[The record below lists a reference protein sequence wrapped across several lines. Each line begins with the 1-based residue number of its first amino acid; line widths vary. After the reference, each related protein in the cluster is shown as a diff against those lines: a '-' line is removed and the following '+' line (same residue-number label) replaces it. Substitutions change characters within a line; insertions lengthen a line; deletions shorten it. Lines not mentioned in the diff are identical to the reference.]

1 MEQFYVGG
9 GDAILPLSVFLRSHW
24 TLGSLDGSRDMPN
37 TGTHCPL
44 EPCPSL
50 INQTV
55 RLALT
60 PGAYKSAHVPRKPG
74 FGLALAVIALVRVSS
89 STFTYNKMW
98 TTTCGLRGRKLHIA
112 ITITSV
118 LGFSLF
124 GYDQGLMSGIISG
137 DQFTQE
143 FPPLY
148 IPPEDSPDYS
158 ASYSQHVSVLRGAVT
173 ACYELGCFFGAIFT
187 LMYGEKIGRTPLLV
201 AGGIIMVVGAV
212 ISTAAFGP
220 QWGLGQFVVGR
231 VISGLGNGMDT
242 ATIPVWQSECSRA
255 HNRGFLVCFEG
266 AIIAV
271 GTFVAYW
278 VDFGL
283 SYVNTSV
290 QWRFPVAFQIIF
302 AILVTVGALMLP
314 ESPRWFVMRGRDEE
328 ARQVLAQLNDA
339 EPDSES
345 VLTDFNLMKADLR
358 STQDTKASWK
368 TLFTF
373 GKTQEFQ
380 RMMIGCSGQFFQQF
394 TGCNAAI
401 YYSTLLFEQNLNLA
415 HRLSLVLG
423 GVFAT
428 VYALATIPSFFM
440 IERVGRRNLFL
451 IGFLGQGLSF
461 IITMACLIDPTVE
474 NSKGAIVGIFLFIC
488 FFAFTTLP
496 LPWIYPP
503 EINPLRTR
511 TMAAAAS
518 TCTNWICNFAVVMF
532 TPVFSDASGWGI
544 YLFFALVN
552 FCAVPFA
559 WFFYAETAGRDLEEV
574 DIIFAKAH
582 VEGKWPYQVANELPK
597 LNSDEIAQMSG
608 DLGLSLPDARVTYG
622 AEKAEIAISSGDSQE
637 RQINE

>member
-1 MEQFYVGG
+1 
-9 GDAILPLSVFLRSHW
+9 
-24 TLGSLDGSRDMPN
+24 
-37 TGTHCPL
+37 
-44 EPCPSL
+44 
-50 INQTV
+50 
-55 RLALT
+55 
-60 PGAYKSAHVPRKPG
+60 
-74 FGLALAVIALVRVSS
+74 
-89 STFTYNKMW
+89 MW
-98 TTTCGLRGRKLHIA
+98 TTTSGLRGRKLRLA

-118 LGFSLF
+118 MGFSLF

-137 DQFTQE
+137 DQFTKE
-143 FPPLY
+143 FPPLA
-148 IPPEDSPDYS
+148 IPPHADP
-158 ASYSQHVSVLRGAVT
+158 ALSQHVSVLRGAVT

-187 LMYGEKIGRTPLLV
+187 LMYGERIGRTPLLV
-201 AGGIIMVVGAV
+201 AGGIIMIVGAV

-220 QWGLGQFVVGR
+220 HWGLGQFVVGR

-278 VDFGL
+278 LDFGL
-283 SYVNTSV
+283 SYVDTSV
-290 QWRFPVAFQIIF
+290 QWRFPVAFQILLALF
-302 AILVTVGALMLP
+302 VTLGALALP
-314 ESPRWFVMRGRDEE
+314 ESPRWFVQRGRDQE
-328 ARQVLAQLNDA
+328 ALEVLAALNDA
-339 EPDSES
+339 APDSEE
-345 VLTDFNLMKADLR
+345 VLTDFNLMKADFQ
-358 STQDTKASWK
+358 SSEGAKASWK
-368 TLFTF
+368 ELFNF

-401 YYSTLLFEQNLNLA
+401 YYSTLLFEQNLRME
-415 HRLSLVLG
+415 HRLSLILG

-440 IERVGRRNLFL
+440 IEKVGRRKLFL

-461 IITMACLIDPTVE
+461 VITMGCLIPDTVQ
-474 NSKGAIVGIFLFIC
+474 STKGAIVGIFLFIC

-532 TPVFSDASGWGI
+532 TPVFSDASPWGI

-552 FCAVPFA
+552 FIAIPFA
-559 WFFYAETAGRDLEEV
+559 WFFYAETAGRDLEEI
-574 DIIFAKAH
+574 DLIFAKAH
-582 VEGKWPYQVANELPK
+582 VEKKWPYQVANEMPK
-597 LNSDEIAQMSG
+597 LTVEEIARMSAE
-608 DLGLSLPDARVTYG
+608 LGLDVPDREVAYG
-622 AEKAEIAISSGDSQE
+622 AEKAELALSSGESQE
-637 RQINE
+637 KQAAN

>member
-1 MEQFYVGG
+1 
-9 GDAILPLSVFLRSHW
+9 
-24 TLGSLDGSRDMPN
+24 
-37 TGTHCPL
+37 
-44 EPCPSL
+44 
-50 INQTV
+50 
-55 RLALT
+55 
-60 PGAYKSAHVPRKPG
+60 
-74 FGLALAVIALVRVSS
+74 
-89 STFTYNKMW
+89 MW
-98 TTTCGLRGRKLHIA
+98 TATSGLRGRKLRLA
-112 ITITSV
+112 ITIVSV

-137 DQFTQE
+137 DQFTAE
-143 FPPLY
+143 FPALATG
-148 IPPEDSPDYS
+148 DGKDND
-158 ASYSQHVSVLRGAVT
+158 HVSVLRGAVT
-173 ACYELGCFFGAIFT
+173 SCYELGCFFGAIFT
-187 LMYGEKIGRTPLLV
+187 LIFGERIGRTPLLV
-201 AGGIIMVVGAV
+201 AGGIIMIVGAV
-212 ISTAAFGP
+212 ISTASYGDK
-220 QWGLGQFVVGR
+220 WGLGQFVVGR

-271 GTFVAYW
+271 GTLVAYW
-278 VDFGL
+278 LDFGL

-314 ESPRWFVMRGRDEE
+314 ESPRWFVMRGHDQE
-328 ARQVLAQLNDA
+328 AREVLAALNDLSPDSDQVLADY
-339 EPDSES
+339 
-345 VLTDFNLMKADLR
+345 NLMKADLAA
-358 STQDTKASWK
+358 SKDNKASFK

-401 YYSTLLFEQNLNLA
+401 YYSTLLFQTNLDMEG
-415 HRLSLVLG
+415 RLSLILG

-440 IERVGRRNLFL
+440 IERVGRRKLFL
-451 IGFLGQGLSF
+451 IGFMGQGLSF
-461 IITMACLIDPTVE
+461 IITMACLIDPTTE
-474 NSKGAIVGIFLFIC
+474 NSKGAIVGIFLFII

-532 TPVFSDASGWGI
+532 TPVFSSSSGWGL

-559 WFFYAETAGRDLEEV
+559 WFFYAETAGRDLEEI

-582 VEGKWPYQVANELPK
+582 LEKKWPYQVANELPK
-597 LNSDEIAQMSG
+597 LTPAQIAQMSAEV
-608 DLGLSLPDARVTYG
+608 GLDVPSHQVAHES
-622 AEKAEIAISSGDSQE
+622 EKAELALSSGESQE
-637 RQINE
+637 RKETY

>member
-1 MEQFYVGG
+1 M
-9 GDAILPLSVFLRSHW
+9 
-24 TLGSLDGSRDMPN
+24 
-37 TGTHCPL
+37 
-44 EPCPSL
+44 
-50 INQTV
+50 
-55 RLALT
+55 
-60 PGAYKSAHVPRKPG
+60 
-74 FGLALAVIALVRVSS
+74 
-89 STFTYNKMW
+89 
-98 TTTCGLRGRKLHIA
+98 
-112 ITITSV
+112 
-118 LGFSLF
+118 GFSLF

-137 DQFTQE
+137 DQFTKE
-143 FPPLY
+143 FPPLA
-148 IPPEDSPDYS
+148 IPPHADP
-158 ASYSQHVSVLRGAVT
+158 ALSQHVSVLRGAVT

-187 LMYGEKIGRTPLLV
+187 LMYGERIGRTPLLV
-201 AGGIIMVVGAV
+201 AGGIIMIVGAV

-220 QWGLGQFVVGR
+220 HWGLGQFVVGR

-278 VDFGL
+278 LDFGL
-283 SYVNTSV
+283 SYVDTSV
-290 QWRFPVAFQIIF
+290 QWRFPVAFQILLALF
-302 AILVTVGALMLP
+302 VTLGALALP
-314 ESPRWFVMRGRDEE
+314 ESPRWFVQRGRDQE
-328 ARQVLAQLNDA
+328 ALEVLAALNDA
-339 EPDSES
+339 APDSEE
-345 VLTDFNLMKADLR
+345 VLTDFNLMKADFQ
-358 STQDTKASWK
+358 SSEGAKASWK
-368 TLFTF
+368 ELFNF

-401 YYSTLLFEQNLNLA
+401 YYSTLLFEQNLRME
-415 HRLSLVLG
+415 HRLSLILG

-440 IERVGRRNLFL
+440 IEKVGRRKLFL

-461 IITMACLIDPTVE
+461 VITMGCLIPDTVQ
-474 NSKGAIVGIFLFIC
+474 STKGAIVGIFLFIC

-532 TPVFSDASGWGI
+532 TPVFSDASPWGI

-552 FCAVPFA
+552 FIAIPFA
-559 WFFYAETAGRDLEEV
+559 WFFYAETAGRDLEEI
-574 DIIFAKAH
+574 DLIFAKAH
-582 VEGKWPYQVANELPK
+582 VEKKWPYQVANEMPK
-597 LNSDEIAQMSG
+597 LTVEEIARMSAE
-608 DLGLSLPDARVTYG
+608 LGLDVPDREVAYG
-622 AEKAEIAISSGDSQE
+622 AEKAELALSSGESQE
-637 RQINE
+637 KQAAN

>member
-1 MEQFYVGG
+1 MVPL
-9 GDAILPLSVFLRSHW
+9 DLPSFF
-24 TLGSLDGSRDMPN
+24 P
-37 TGTHCPL
+37 
-44 EPCPSL
+44 
-50 INQTV
+50 
-55 RLALT
+55 
-60 PGAYKSAHVPRKPG
+60 Y
-74 FGLALAVIALVRVSS
+74 
-89 STFTYNKMW
+89 KMW
-98 TTTCGLRGRKLHIA
+98 TTTSGLRGRKLRIA

-137 DQFTQE
+137 DQFTKE
-143 FPPLY
+143 FPPLA
-148 IPPEDSPDYS
+148 IPDGASK
-158 ASYSQHVSVLRGAVT
+158 SYSQHVSVLRGAVT

-187 LMYGEKIGRTPLLV
+187 MIYGEKIGRTPLLV

-220 QWGLGQFVVGR
+220 KWGLGQFVIGR
-231 VISGLGNGMDT
+231 VISGLGNGLDT

-278 VDFGL
+278 IDFGL
-283 SYVNTSV
+283 SYVDTSV

-302 AILVTVGALMLP
+302 AMLVTVGALMLP
-314 ESPRWFVMRGRDEE
+314 ESPRWFVMRGRDQE
-328 ARQVLAQLNDA
+328 ACEVLASLSNTT
-339 EPDSES
+339 PDSDD
-345 VLTDFNLMKADLR
+345 VLSDLNLMKADLK
-358 STQDTKASWK
+358 SQSEKASWK

-401 YYSTLLFEQNLNLA
+401 YYSTLLFEQNLKMEQ
-415 HRLSLVLG
+415 RLSLVLG
-423 GVFAT
+423 GIFAT

-440 IERVGRRNLFL
+440 IEKVGRRKLYL

-461 IITMACLIDPTVE
+461 IITMGCLVDPTKA
-474 NSKGAIVGIFLFIC
+474 NSKGAVVGIFLFIC

-518 TCTNWICNFAVVMF
+518 TCTNWISNFAVVMF
-532 TPVFSDASGWGI
+532 TPVFSDASPWGI

-552 FCAVPFA
+552 FVAVPFA
-559 WFFYAETAGRDLEEV
+559 WFFYAETAGRDLEEI
-574 DIIFAKAH
+574 DLIFAKAH
-582 VEGKWPYQVANELPK
+582 IERKWPYQVANDMPK
-597 LNSDEIAQMSG
+597 LNIDQIAEMSAEV
-608 DLGLSLPDARVTYG
+608 GLSVPDRSFAARD
-622 AEKAEIAISSGDSQE
+622 EKTELAVSSNPSEEKQSD
-637 RQINE
+637 N

>member
-1 MEQFYVGG
+1 
-9 GDAILPLSVFLRSHW
+9 
-24 TLGSLDGSRDMPN
+24 
-37 TGTHCPL
+37 
-44 EPCPSL
+44 
-50 INQTV
+50 
-55 RLALT
+55 
-60 PGAYKSAHVPRKPG
+60 
-74 FGLALAVIALVRVSS
+74 
-89 STFTYNKMW
+89 MW
-98 TTTCGLRGRKLHIA
+98 TTTSGLRGRKLRIA

-148 IPPEDSPDYS
+148 IPAKTDPSYS
-158 ASYSQHVSVLRGAVT
+158 AAYSQHVSVLRGAVT

-187 LMYGEKIGRTPLLV
+187 LIYGEKIGRTPLLV
-201 AGGIIMVVGAV
+201 AGGLIMVVGAV

-220 QWGLGQFVVGR
+220 QWGLGQFVIGR
-231 VISGLGNGMDT
+231 VISGIGNGMDT
-242 ATIPVWQSECSRA
+242 ATIPVWQSECSHA

-278 VDFGL
+278 IDFGL
-283 SYVNTSV
+283 SYVDTSV
-290 QWRFPVAFQIIF
+290 QWRFPVAFQILF
-302 AILVTVGALMLP
+302 AVMVTIGALLLP
-314 ESPRWFVMRGRDEE
+314 ESPRWFVMRGRDKE
-328 ARQVLAQLNDA
+328 ARHVLAQLNDA
-339 EPDSES
+339 DPDSDS
-345 VLTDFNLMKADLR
+345 VLADFNLMKADLR
-358 STQDTKASWK
+358 ATQENKASWS

-380 RMMIGCSGQFFQQF
+380 RMIIGCSGQFFQQF

-401 YYSTLLFEQNLNLA
+401 YYSTLLFQTNLNMTG
-415 HRLSLVLG
+415 RLPLVLG

-440 IERVGRRNLFL
+440 IEKVGRRKLFL

-461 IITMACLIDPTVE
+461 IITMGCLVRGTPE
-474 NSKGAIVGIFLFIC
+474 NSKGAVVGIFLFIC

-518 TCTNWICNFAVVMF
+518 TCTNWITNFAVVMF
-532 TPVFSDASGWGI
+532 TPVFSDASPWGI

-552 FCAVPFA
+552 FCGVPFA

-574 DIIFAKAH
+574 DIVFAKAH
-582 VEGKWPYQVANELPK
+582 IEGKWPYQVANELPK
-597 LNSDEIAQMSG
+597 LTPDQIAQMSA
-608 DLGLSLPDARVTYG
+608 DLGLTLPEAGVNYN
-622 AEKAEIAISSGDSQE
+622 AEKAEIAITHNDSQE
-637 RQINE
+637 KRISE